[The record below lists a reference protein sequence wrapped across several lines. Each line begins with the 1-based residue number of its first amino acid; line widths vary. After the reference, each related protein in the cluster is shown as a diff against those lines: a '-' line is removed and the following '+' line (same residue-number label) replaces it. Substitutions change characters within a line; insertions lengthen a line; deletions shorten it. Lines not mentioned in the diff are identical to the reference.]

1 MKVTEG
7 PPAAKTVIDQEY
19 DVSVPST
26 LHLNLQKHN
35 AIPDP
40 FFGDN
45 IKSL

>member
-26 LHLNLQKHN
+26 LHLSLQKHN